1 MIDGLPLHP
10 LLVHGAVVLLAV
22 AGLAQVAAVLLPRFR
37 AWLDWGLPALGVV
50 TAVVVRVTASLGE
63 ELEDIVGETAA
74 VETHSEWGELA
85 GTAALLLAAAMVAHW
100 ALTSPTVPQRWA
112 DRWPWLRSRVVVTTV
127 AWLSVLVAVAAV
139 VLDVLAG
146 HSGAMSVWG

>member
-50 TAVVVRVTASLGE
+50 TAAVVQVTASLGE
-63 ELEDIVGETAA
+63 ELEDVVGETQA

-85 GTAALLLAAAMVAHW
+85 ATVALLLAAVMVVHW
-100 ALTSPTVPQRWA
+100 ALTSHTLPQRWA
-112 DRWPWLRSRVVVTTV
+112 DRWPWLRSRAVVTTV
-127 AWLSVLVAVAAV
+127 AWLSLLVAVAAI

-146 HSGAMSVWG
+146 HSGATSVWG